1 MSKKNRTGILV
12 LLLAALLTPT
22 PLLAE
27 EPAEAG
33 IQLREGQWLFNVHI
47 QMPMQ
52 SKPTVQKFKT
62 CITNDPVTAS
72 TLMPWAESQGCKIRN
87 AKVAGDRLTW
97 KLRCR
102 KSGQRSRGQGEFE
115 VDGDRAE
122 GKARINFEM
131 GGRRMSVVT
140 EWEAERVG
148 ECSETTAVESS
159 PSTVEPDNDE

>member
-1 MSKKNRTGILV
+1 MSKTNRTGILV

-27 EPAEAG
+27 EPSEEG

-52 SKPTVQKFKT
+52 SEPTVQKFKT
-62 CITNDPVTAS
+62 CITSDPVTAS

-87 AKVAGDRLTW
+87 TKVAGDRLTW

-102 KSGQRSRGQGEFE
+102 KSGQRSRGGGEFE

-140 EWEAERVG
+140 EWEAERLG
-148 ECSETTAVESS
+148 ECSGTAGDVT
-159 PSTVEPDNDE
+159 PPPMVQPGGDE

>member
-131 GGRRMSVVT
+131 GGRQMSVVT
-140 EWEAERVG
+140 EWEAERLG

-159 PSTVEPDNDE
+159 PSTDEPDHDE